1 LCAHLADSPLNQAV
15 GGSYSSV
22 CVISSFRGEFI
33 IQLLTDNNDLAD
45 GYAAKLPAA
54 PDGLPPAGERGI
66 VPHLVGQKIGSKY
79 AIG

>member
-1 LCAHLADSPLNQAV
+1 MCTSCRFAAQS
-15 GGSYSSV
+15 GGWRIIFFGLRDIV
-22 CVISSFRGEFI
+22 FPGEFV
-33 IQLLTDNNDLAD
+33 IQLLTDNKDLAD

-66 VPHLVGQKIGSKY
+66 VPPLVGQKIGSKY